1 MDASEEIESVL
12 YLAREVSGMS
22 LHSVIMLTSGRTTV
36 YKIPPRRSNEGYRAN
51 DWGDLAVPL
60 WKGRL
65 RIIENSKG
73 VALQL
78 EDVQTGEAIQ
88 RWISCFKY

>member
-1 MDASEEIESVL
+1 MCPCSTTYNGL
-12 YLAREVSGMS
+12 
-22 LHSVIMLTSGRTTV
+22 LTSILLIV
-36 YKIPPRRSNEGYRAN
+36 YKIPPRNTNEGYRAN

-73 VALQL
+73 VALHL
-78 EDVQTGEAIQ
+78 EDVQTGEGV
-88 RWISCFKY
+88 